1 MQMFIRWID
10 LIRLESEKYIDFIFY
25 KNTHRFLQKAGEYFA
40 KKHFPTVLRE
50 LWDKLQKECNSS
62 AFRLN

>member
-10 LIRLESEKYIDFIFY
+10 LIRLESEKYIDFFFY

-40 KKHFPTVLRE
+40 KSHVPTVLRE
-50 LWDKLQKECNSS
+50 FWDKLQKE
-62 AFRLN
+62 